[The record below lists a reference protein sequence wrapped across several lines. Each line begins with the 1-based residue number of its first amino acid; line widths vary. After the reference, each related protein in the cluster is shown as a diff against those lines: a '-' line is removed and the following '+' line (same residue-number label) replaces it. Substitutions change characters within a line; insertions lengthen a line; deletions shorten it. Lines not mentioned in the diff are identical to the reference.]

1 MSAVVVPSPDAAA
14 LESERDLQRWQS
26 RLVRFMTG
34 SLIAMGVIFFA
45 ATLWLFAD
53 LTKRVQYRQSDLVA
67 VMNALP
73 PEAMADR
80 TYREWYVRAVLEK
93 SALEQRFAM
102 QSMVVQGRLWTR
114 VMGFLTGM
122 ILCFSGSV
130 FVLGKMREPPI
141 QASAEGSGLKASLST
156 SSPGVFLAFAGAL
169 LIALSLYVPT
179 SVESSDVAVYLPRQV
194 EVVDPGPLAGN
205 SASREAPSPIE
216 PAAPGA
222 VPAGKESDSM
232 PPSLKQRLAD
242 PPAST
247 TSR

>member
-1 MSAVVVPSPDAAA
+1 MSALAVPAPDTAA
-14 LESERDLQRWQS
+14 ESERDIQRWQN
-26 RLVRFMTG
+26 RLLRFMVG
-34 SLIAMGVIFFA
+34 SLVAMGVIFFA

-53 LTKRVQYRQSDLVA
+53 LTQRVQYRQADLVA
-67 VMNALP
+67 VMSALP
-73 PEAMADR
+73 KEAMADR

-169 LIALSLYVPT
+169 LIALALYVPT

-205 SASREAPSPIE
+205 SAAPAAPSPME

-222 VPAGKESDSM
+222 VPAGKEPDSM
-232 PPSLKQRLAD
+232 PQSLMQRLAE
-242 PPAST
+242 PSASA

>member
-1 MSAVVVPSPDAAA
+1 MSALVVPAPDVTS
-14 LESERDLQRWQS
+14 ESARDLQRWQT

-34 SLIAMGVIFFA
+34 SLVAMGVIFFA

-53 LTKRVQYRQSDLVA
+53 LTQRVQYRQSDLVA
-67 VMNALP
+67 VINALP
-73 PEAMADR
+73 KEAIADR

-130 FVLGKMREPPI
+130 FVLGKLRDPPI
-141 QASAEGSGLKASLST
+141 QVSAEGSGLKTSLST

-169 LIALSLYVPT
+169 LIGLSLYVPT

-205 SASREAPSPIE
+205 SASREAPSPMG
-216 PAAPGA
+216 PAAPDA

-232 PPSLKQRLAD
+232 PQTLKQRLD
-242 PPAST
+242 PPASA

>member
-1 MSAVVVPSPDAAA
+1 MSALVVPAPDVTS
-14 LESERDLQRWQS
+14 ESARDLQRWQT

-34 SLIAMGVIFFA
+34 SLVAMGVIFFA

-53 LTKRVQYRQSDLVA
+53 LTQRVQYRQSDLVA
-67 VMNALP
+67 VINALP
-73 PEAMADR
+73 KEAIADR

-130 FVLGKMREPPI
+130 FVLGKLRDPPI
-141 QASAEGSGLKASLST
+141 QVSAEGSGLKTSLST

-169 LIALSLYVPT
+169 LIGLSLYVPT

-205 SASREAPSPIE
+205 SASREAPSPMG
-216 PAAPGA
+216 PAAPDA

-232 PPSLKQRLAD
+232 PQSLKQRLD
-242 PPAST
+242 PPASA